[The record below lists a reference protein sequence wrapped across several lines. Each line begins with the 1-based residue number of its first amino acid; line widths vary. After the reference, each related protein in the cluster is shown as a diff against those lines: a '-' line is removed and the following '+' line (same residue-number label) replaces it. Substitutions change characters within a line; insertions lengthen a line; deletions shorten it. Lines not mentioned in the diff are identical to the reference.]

1 MSRTTRAIAA
11 SAALLFSLHMVSL
24 HGAQKSPK
32 PAPAP
37 HAAKTT
43 TAKPQT
49 TKPAASKTVAAG
61 HKVTKQSA
69 STATASKAAA
79 PKGTAKPAP
88 KLAKQRADKTKPA
101 ATPAATKAAK
111 KDAASLK
118 KAAVTKKT
126 DVTKK
131 TASTKKAD
139 ATKKKTEAAQTA
151 ATTPTIPL
159 ENLSPVQQKLA
170 KNTNLA
176 SKLQSRLPAG
186 TNLMEAADGFRNLGQ
201 FVAAVNVSNNLQ
213 IPFENL
219 KTDMVTKKMSLGQSI
234 QDLRPITGSPTIEAQ
249 HAEYEANSLITQTEQ
264 ETSVTLSTKVTTTT
278 ATTPTT
284 STTSSAKPR
293 KSGHKS
299 LTGGL

>member
-24 HGAQKSPK
+24 HGEQKSPR

-37 HAAKTT
+37 HAAKPT

-49 TKPAASKTVAAG
+49 SKPATAKTTAPA
-61 HKVTKQSA
+61 HKVTKQ
-69 STATASKAAA
+69 AA
-79 PKGTAKPAP
+79 PKGKTAKPAP
-88 KLAKQRADKTKPA
+88 KLAKQGPDKTKPGA
-101 ATPAATKAAK
+101 KPAATKAAK
-111 KDAASLK
+111 KESTSVK
-118 KAAVTKKT
+118 KAAVTKKA
-126 DVTKK
+126 DGTKRNV
-131 TASTKKAD
+131 STKKAD
-139 ATKKKTEAAQTA
+139 ATTKKTEAAQTA
-151 ATTPTIPL
+151 ATTTIPL

-234 QDLRPITGSPTIEAQ
+234 QDLRPMTGSPTVEAQ
-249 HAEYEANSLITQTEQ
+249 HAEYDANTLITQTEQ
-264 ETSVTLSTKVTTTT
+264 ESSVTLSTKVTTTT
-278 ATTPTT
+278 TTPAP
-284 STTSSAKPR
+284 STTTTKPR
-293 KSGHKS
+293 KSSRKS